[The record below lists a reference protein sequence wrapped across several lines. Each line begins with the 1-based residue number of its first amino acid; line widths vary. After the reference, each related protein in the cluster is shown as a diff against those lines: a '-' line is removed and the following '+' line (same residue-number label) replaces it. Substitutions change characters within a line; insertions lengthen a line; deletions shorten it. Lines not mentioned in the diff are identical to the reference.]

1 LSSRLILIPDTMGKE
16 LFVGTFVHSLS
27 LEELEVGEKSVIGVE
42 EGKIVFIEKNVK
54 DLDTVKTKQNFEAA
68 KVSEPSAL
76 LTIDDRV
83 NRKSILSS
91 WVH

>member
-1 LSSRLILIPDTMGKE
+1 MGKE

-42 EGKIVFIEKNVK
+42 DGKIVFIEKNVK
-54 DLDTVKTKQNFEAA
+54 DMDPVKIKHNFEKA
-68 KVSEPSAL
+68 KVFEQTAF
-76 LTIDDRV
+76 LTIDDRI
-83 NRKSILSS
+83 NRQSIFPS